1 MEEFGILAAVGSRHF
16 LKTAGAGAYSSA
28 RGSFQIASA
37 REGPMDHR
45 LSTLERAFQIARSGE
60 VLDIQQLK
68 RAVKK
73 EGYAADQIHGRAI
86 SKQLRTIIAAATPA
100 TPRQPIAEVVAD
112 EAPPEAKEGS
122 SGDIGRA
129 RRTIAPVR

>member
-1 MEEFGILAAVGSRHF
+1 
-16 LKTAGAGAYSSA
+16 
-28 RGSFQIASA
+28 
-37 REGPMDHR
+37 MDHR

-73 EGYAADQIHGRAI
+73 EGYAADQIHGRAL